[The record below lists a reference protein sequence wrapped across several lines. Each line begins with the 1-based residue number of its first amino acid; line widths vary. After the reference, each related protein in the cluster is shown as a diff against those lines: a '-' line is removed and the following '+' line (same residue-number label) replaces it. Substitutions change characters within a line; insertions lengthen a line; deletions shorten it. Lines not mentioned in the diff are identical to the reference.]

1 MNKLDKQYQD
11 LLQDILD
18 NGVTKQAI
26 GLWDM
31 MDMAIAEELG
41 VEVETYID
49 VIEKCTEEEAN
60 FIILTI
66 MEEDVDNIEKAK
78 EMFNKYKDE

>member
-1 MNKLDKQYQD
+1 MKKL
-11 LLQDILD
+11 
-18 NGVTKQAI
+18 

-31 MDMAIAEELG
+31 MDHAIAEGLG
-41 VEVETYID
+41 VDVEVYID
-49 VIEKCTEEEAN
+49 IIEKCTEEEAN

-66 MEEDVDNIEKAK
+66 MEEDQDNLEKAK